1 MTQWVV
7 LHSRAVL
14 PSAVIVPE
22 AVADSHGAVADS
34 RGAVADSGV
43 HPGPAVYVPLGRCVL
58 VRRTLYCQPN
68 TRCIWPH
75 LLLRDGARPCR
86 GKASFKSRLTL
97 SEWCLTA
104 SDTSCDD
111 FPQAADIISLAMSP
125 QLGSVSV
132 PESVGGV
139 VKLGL
144 QAMFRL
150 AAKL

>member
-22 AVADSHGAVADS
+22 AVADSHGAVADSRGAVADS

-68 TRCIWPH
+68 TR
-75 LLLRDGARPCR
+75 
-86 GKASFKSRLTL
+86 
-97 SEWCLTA
+97 
-104 SDTSCDD
+104 
-111 FPQAADIISLAMSP
+111 
-125 QLGSVSV
+125 
-132 PESVGGV
+132 
-139 VKLGL
+139 
-144 QAMFRL
+144 
-150 AAKL
+150 